1 MGQADAQQLVA
12 RFTSPWLTHS
22 HHLHFDHLYTDHLY
36 TDHLYTDQTAP
47 RAPCISSI

>member
-36 TDHLYTDQTAP
+36 TDQTAL